1 MTRSRH
7 IPHALLMES
16 LAALELAEATGQ
28 AIGVSFPGVKS
39 FYVAHDPSIGFAG
52 LYSSRPPTIRVQLS
66 AREPSVRATMEHE
79 LIHHMQFAKLRSI
92 RRPLPEEPEAFDPAQ
107 RALPHGAQILEYYP
121 NIVSDA
127 EDVLRALQ
135 RSPHFDVR
143 RLDTR
148 KMRPEL
154 PEALQDRYKRDL
166 LTEVARRLPRVRRNP
181 NRQITQRLDEL
192 LPALEAIRDDAD
204 VTERVG
210 RQALRMLTGLR
221 REHADIIARKTDQL
235 KALRAELEEQQRR
248 ADYNQQN
255 LDAHVRMLQAKVER
269 VAGELGRERM
279 ARAERD
285 VQIAN
290 LEAELAAAKKV
301 QTREIVRMPLAAEA
315 SAEERRR
322 REAAMRKEAKRRR

>member
-16 LAALELAEATGQ
+16 LAALELAEATGRTV
-28 AIGVSFPGVKS
+28 GVSMPEVKT
-39 FYVAHDPSIGFAG
+39 FYVVHQPALHHEGM
-52 LYSSRPPTIRVQLS
+52 YTYNPPTIHIKRSV
-66 AREPSVRATMEHE
+66 REPSVRATMEHE
-79 LIHHMQFAKLRSI
+79 LIHHMQYSKLRSI
-92 RRPLPEEPEAFDPAQ
+92 RRQLPGEPGAFDAD
-107 RALPHGAQILEYYP
+107 RAKVPHGARIIEYYP
-121 NIVSDA
+121 NVMSDA
-127 EDVLRALQ
+127 EQVLAVVQ
-135 RSPHFDVR
+135 RTPHFNVR
-143 RLDTR
+143 RIDTR
-148 KMRPEL
+148 RMRPEL
-154 PEALQDRYKRDL
+154 PEALHERYKRDL

-181 NRQITQRLDEL
+181 NRQITQRLDAL
-192 LPALEAIRDDAD
+192 LPTLEAIRDDVD

-210 RQALRMLTGLR
+210 RQALRMLVGLR
-221 REHADIIARKTDQL
+221 REHDDAIAL
-235 KALRAELEEQQRR
+235 KAAQLTALREELNKERER

-255 LDAHVRMLQAKVER
+255 LEAQVRTLRR
-269 VAGELGRERM
+269 VSEELGRERM